1 MRVLVAGASGYI
13 GTELCRQLE
22 ADGHTVLRLVRRA
35 PATTDEFLWSPT
47 QRTVDPA
54 AIERADAVI
63 NLAGASTG
71 RIPWT
76 RSYKREILY
85 SRVNGTRTLA
95 EAIGAATNPPRVFL
109 NGSAVGY
116 YGDRPGELLTEHS
129 TKGTGFLSDVVEAWE
144 TAARLA
150 PPSTRTVRFRTGIV
164 VGRSGA
170 FKPLIPLTLLGL
182 GARYGSGKQNWA
194 WVALHDT
201 AAAIKHLLG
210 SDLEGVV
217 NITGPTPATS
227 GEITHALARAMD
239 RWDPWVVPEFAI
251 RMLGDAGVDML
262 LRSENVASP
271 RLVAD
276 GFVFRYD
283 TVEKAI
289 GHIVTS

>member
-22 ADGHTVLRLVRRA
+22 ADGHTISRLVRRA
-35 PATTDEFLWSPT
+35 PQTADEFQWSPSE
-47 QRTVDPA
+47 RTVDPA
-54 AIERADAVI
+54 AIEQADAVI

-76 RSYKREILY
+76 RSYKKEILY

-95 EAIGAATNPPRVFL
+95 EAIGAAKSPPGVFL
-109 NGSAVGY
+109 NSSAVGY
-116 YGDRPGELLTEHS
+116 YGDRPGDVLTEDS
-129 TKGTGFLSDVVEAWE
+129 SKGAGFLSDVVEAWE

-150 PPSTRTVRFRTGIV
+150 PTGTRTVRFRTGIV
-164 VGRSGA
+164 VGRGGA
-170 FKPLIPLTLLGL
+170 FTPLIPLTFLGL

-201 AAAIKHLLG
+201 AAGIKHLL
-210 SDLEGVV
+210 SSNLEGVV

-227 GEITHALARAMD
+227 GEITHALAQAMS

-251 RMLGDAGVDML
+251 RLLGDAGVDML

-271 RLVAD
+271 RLLAD
-276 GFVFRYD
+276 GFVFRYE

-289 GHIVTS
+289 GQIVTS